1 VIARILAFVIAVGW
15 AGSSWAACSTP
26 GACSCAVS
34 LTTVAFGNYN
44 PQAPSPTDTVGTI
57 SISCSSPDAA
67 NSTFSV
73 AFSPGISGNV
83 NARTMMSGAHPLYYN
98 LYSNAA
104 RTSVWGDGSG
114 GGESVASGFPSSR
127 ASVKLSIYGRIPAS
141 QNAWVGVYHDAVT
154 VTVSY

>member
-1 VIARILAFVIAVGW
+1 MIARILAFVTAIGW
-15 AGSSWAACSTP
+15 AGASWAACSSP
-26 GACSCAVS
+26 GACMCSVS

-44 PQAPSPTDTVGTI
+44 PQAPSPTDTVGTL
-57 SISCSSPDAA
+57 SISCSSPDAV

-73 AFSPGISGNV
+73 ALSPGMSGNV
-83 NARTMMSGAHPLYYN
+83 NARTMVSGAHPLYYN

-104 RTSVWGDGSG
+104 RTAVWGDGSG

-127 ASVKLSIYGRIPAS
+127 SSVKLSIYGRIPAS